1 MRLPALILTLIVLL
15 CLVIVLLEV
24 GHFREERIIR
34 RTKLIGAMGFLNS
47 AYKEYAQGGYLGYT
61 SSSWR
66 IWPTNVVAS
75 IGGTNYQC
83 VLAAKFENH
92 WGRGS
97 LALTTNGVF
106 IWLDEQGPPKIA
118 NGNIDRIAEGWS
130 K

>member
-24 GHFREERIIR
+24 GHF
-34 RTKLIGAMGFLNS
+34 
-47 AYKEYAQGGYLGYT
+47 YKEYDQGGYLGYT